1 MNVSIPQITSGFSVF
16 GFEITNTM
24 VWTWLILAILSVVFI
39 WLGSGLKVKPAGKKQ
54 IVAETIYGL
63 VGNLVESNIGPNT
76 KAFIPYFTALFAF
89 ILAPN
94 CVSLR

>member
-1 MNVSIPQITSGFSVF
+1 MNVSIPQITSGFSVL

-54 IVAETIYGL
+54 IVAETIY
-63 VGNLVESNIGPNT
+63 
-76 KAFIPYFTALFAF
+76 
-89 ILAPN
+89 
-94 CVSLR
+94 

>member
-1 MNVSIPQITSGFSVF
+1 MSVSIPEVTSGFSIF

-24 VWTWLILAILSVVFI
+24 VWTWIILGALSVLFI
-39 WLGSGLKVKPAGKKQ
+39 WLGSGLKVKPESKKQ

-89 ILAPN
+89 ILTSR
-94 CVSLR
+94 SL